1 MIKSKDLNSE
11 IKTLEDKIKAGKVES
26 TDVVK
31 ALCLLVK
38 VVRDIRTN
46 QTTTMKAQGVK
57 LIEMDVERVPEK
69 K

>member
-1 MIKSKDLNSE
+1 MIKSKDLNQE
-11 IKTLEDKIKAGKVES
+11 IKTLEDKVKSGKVES
-26 TDVVK
+26 ADVLK

-57 LIEMDVERVPEK
+57 LIEMDVEREAEK